1 MNPLQVNLGGLILKN
16 PVTVASGTFGFGRE
30 YGEFFD
36 LSLLGG
42 IAVKG
47 LTLKERSGNP
57 PPRIVETRGGMI
69 NSVGLQNPG
78 VEAFIK
84 EEIPFLRRF
93 DTRIIVNINGDEP
106 EDYAR
111 MAMALQ
117 EADIDSIEVNISCPN
132 VKSGGMLFGTDPEV
146 AYRVVRQVV
155 ENTRHHVM
163 VKLTPNVTDIRVI
176 ARAVEEAGAKAISL
190 VNTFNAMAIDIQ
202 TQKPVLVRKTGG
214 LSGPAIKPI
223 ALRLVYETYSAVKI
237 PILGM
242 GGITGAQDALE
253 FMLAGASAIALGTYN
268 FVDPLA
274 AVKTLEGIEAYRKEK
289 GLENLSDLVGKAHR

>member
-36 LSLLGG
+36 LGLLGG

-78 VEAFIK
+78 VEVFIK
-84 EEIPFLRRF
+84 EEIPFLRGF

-111 MAMALQ
+111 MAVALQ

-146 AYRVVRQVV
+146 AYRVVRRVV

-202 TQKPVLVRKTGG
+202 TQKPVLARKTGG

-223 ALRLVYETYSAVKI
+223 ALRLVYETYSAVTI

-242 GGITGAQDALE
+242 GGITGADDALE

-274 AVKTLEGIEAYRKEK
+274 AARTLEGIEAYRKEK
-289 GLENLSDLVGKAHR
+289 GLENISDLVGKAHR